1 MLANGGGLKKSCTS
15 FDGSCMGRICMSAT
29 EVASYVVDAHKWGF
43 REACL
48 EHHLQKGQ
56 GVSGRAF
63 SSHSSCFCGDIT
75 QFCKNEYPLV
85 HYALMFGLKSCF
97 SICLRSKFT
106 GDDEYILEFFLPP
119 SLVDYQEQKTLL
131 GAMMA
136 TMKQHFY
143 TLKVASGIK
152 LEEGGIVEVV
162 QASRNGGFES
172 RLECIHIPPE
182 SDAMPNTGE
191 VVALETLQQRSLM
204 VHDAPKD
211 ENNTVRDRESD
222 NPVPCVQKEVKKT
235 SKRKRGK
242 AEKSISLDVL
252 QQYFAGSLKDAAKSL
267 GGMFFI
273 LHFNFMKAML
283 AYLYEHFF
291 SLRQFVRQQ

>member
-1 MLANGGGLKKSCTS
+1 MLAYGGGLKKNCTS

-29 EVASYVVDAHKWGF
+29 EVAFYVIDAHMWGF

-63 SSHSSCFCGDIT
+63 SSHNSCFCGDIT
-75 QFCKNEYPLV
+75 QFCKTEYPLV

-97 SICLRSKFT
+97 SICLRSTFT

-119 SLVDYQEQKTLL
+119 SIVDYQEQKSLL
-131 GAMMA
+131 GALMA

-143 TLKVASGIK
+143 TLKVASGIN
-152 LEEGGIVEVV
+152 LENEEGLVEII

-172 RLECIHIPPE
+172 IREHIQIPQAMEFPPE
-182 SDAMPNTGE
+182 SSAMPNAGE
-191 VVALETLQQRSLM
+191 TDALKTLQQRSLM

-211 ENNTVRDRESD
+211 ENNSARERE
-222 NPVPCVQKEVKKT
+222 NHKPFPCPQNKEVKKT
-235 SKRKRGK
+235 SERKRGK
-242 AEKSISLDVL
+242 AEKSISLEVL

-273 LHFNFMKAML
+273 L
-283 AYLYEHFF
+283 
-291 SLRQFVRQQ
+291 